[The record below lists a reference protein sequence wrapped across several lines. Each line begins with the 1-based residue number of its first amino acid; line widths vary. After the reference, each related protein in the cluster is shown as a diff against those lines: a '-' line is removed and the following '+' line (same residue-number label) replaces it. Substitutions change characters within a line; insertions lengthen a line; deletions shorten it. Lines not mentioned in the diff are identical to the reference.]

1 MNMKKDIQTYC
12 TLALAALLMGTA
24 SGCSRDDADDVSFNV
39 TTEGNVSLVRSDESV
54 TFLFAGNPDYIT
66 FYAGDAG
73 SNYAYRQRTEAELS
87 SLTMEC
93 TVCQQ
98 YNDVNYLNQ
107 ELLHIYLST
116 DFNGHYSID
125 NIRQATWIPVS
136 GSGVGCLPVPVPTSA
151 AAVETNGSIDL
162 SRYIDINTPFYVAFF
177 YQAAGR
183 EEVPATNGGGKYVV
197 RPRVDVS
204 NLNLHKQTT
213 DGERLTLTNTTTEW
227 AFRTVIESSG
237 TGTNYQV
244 NDNGLLFQ
252 PQKAVIDAATGRE
265 PDEKIWM
272 VSQQINPC
280 SVEPDRGTP
289 IKSIEA
295 YLPSYIYVYKEPGIY
310 TATFVATNANLWDS
324 RQEVRQLTIE
334 VKQP

>member
-1 MNMKKDIQTYC
+1 MNMKKKIQTYC
-12 TLALAALLMGTA
+12 TLALAVALVWIAT
-24 SGCSRDDADDVSFNV
+24 GCDRDSADEVSFNV
-39 TTEGNVSLVRSDESV
+39 TTEGNVSLIKSDESV
-54 TFLFAGNPDYIT
+54 TFLFEGNPDYIT

-73 SNYAYRQRTEAELS
+73 NNYAYRQRTEAKLS

-93 TVCQQ
+93 AVRQQ
-98 YNDVNYLNQ
+98 YNDVHYLDQ

-116 DFNGHYSID
+116 DFNGNYTPEAIH
-125 NIRQATWIPVS
+125 QATWIPIS
-136 GSGVGCLPVPVPTSA
+136 GREYGRLPVPIPTSA
-151 AAVETNGSIDL
+151 SAVETEGSIDL
-162 SRYIDINTPFYVAFF
+162 SPYIDINKPFYVAFF
-177 YQAAGR
+177 YNAAGR
-183 EEVPATNGGGKYVV
+183 EEIPTANGGGKYIV

-213 DGERLTLTNTTTEW
+213 DGERLSLTNTSTEW
-227 AFRTVIESSG
+227 AFHIVMESSG
-237 TGTNYQV
+237 TGTNYQI

-252 PQKAVIDAATGRE
+252 PQKATIDAATGYE
-265 PDEKIWM
+265 PDEVIWM

-289 IKSIEA
+289 IKSIET
-295 YLPSYIYVYKEPGIY
+295 YLRSYSYTYKQTGTY

-324 RQEVRQLTIE
+324 QQEIRQLTIE